1 MGEKPRTKDVLE
13 IIHSLGRFQGIY
25 FACPMYIIILMSKS
39 DSSLKIAVLCGGPS
53 QERGISLNS
62 ARSVID
68 HLSDSSIDV
77 IPFYVDP
84 HLNFYELSRAQIY
97 SNTPSDFDFKLA
109 ETHTRLGEEEL
120 GARLG
125 DFDLVFPAIHGAF
138 GEDGTVQDLLEDY
151 GLPYVGSN
159 ADTCR
164 KMFNKDRAAFLLRKA
179 GFPTLPSVT
188 LRQGNPHNRET
199 VEKFFADHKLSRAI
213 MKPSAGGSSIGVFSV
228 TSPEEAMNKLENS
241 IFSKAIDSTGLLE
254 PFCEGREFTLVIL
267 ENQSGE
273 PVALIPSEISM
284 SYADNAIFDF
294 RRKYLPTNMVSYH
307 CPPRFSDEEITRI
320 REQAQKIFKL
330 LGMRDFARLDGW
342 LMKDGTIWFSDFN
355 PISGMEQNSFM
366 FQQGARIGL
375 SHAEM
380 IRMAIASACRRY
392 KLTPPP
398 IAQSAGEHAPVNV
411 LFGGQ
416 SAERQ
421 VSLMSGT
428 NVWLKL
434 RQSSRFAPAPYFL
447 DPDLNVWKLPYMFC
461 LFHTTEEI
469 AAACQSAAP
478 VLAKLEELV
487 PPIRKA
493 LALPPHTP
501 FERPVPLTLDQFIA
515 QSQNQN
521 AFIFLG
527 LHGGIGEDGT
537 IQSKLDQAGLRY
549 NGSGPAAS
557 FLCMDKN
564 ATGEAITKA
573 AIPQVSTAAKH
584 PCLIPEDFKG
594 FSDKDYQNFWQG
606 LCTTLKTDTFI
617 IKPQN
622 DGCSA
627 GVIHLRSA
635 KDIEL
640 YIKLIADKA
649 PHIPPN
655 SFHGQTEIV
664 EMSRS
669 GSGTYLIESFIETD
683 LIRIHHT
690 TMTHTERSGWVEL
703 TIGVLT
709 SVKIQSFHAL
719 NPSITVAEGDTLSL
733 EEKFQGGTGINLTPP
748 PKSIITPEQV
758 AHIRRSLEQVAR
770 TLGIDNYARID
781 LFFNRRS
788 NEIIIIEANTLP
800 GLTPATVIYHQAL
813 AETPPM
819 FPTTFLERLID
830 SKELAKSAAIHAAE

>member
-1 MGEKPRTKDVLE
+1 
-13 IIHSLGRFQGIY
+13 
-25 FACPMYIIILMSKS
+25 MSKS
-39 DSSLKIAVLCGGPS
+39 DSPLKIAVLCGGPS

-120 GARLG
+120 GKRLG

-188 LRQGNPHNRET
+188 LRQGNPHNRDT
-199 VEKFFADHKLSRAI
+199 IEKFFADHKLTRAI
-213 MKPSAGGSSIGVFSV
+213 IKPSAGGSSIGVFSV
-228 TSPEEAMNKLENS
+228 ANPDEAMGKLENS

-254 PFCEGREFTLVIL
+254 PFCEGREFTVVIL
-267 ENQSGE
+267 ENQDGE
-273 PVALIPSEISM
+273 PVALVPSEISM
-284 SYADNAIFDF
+284 SYANNAIFDF

-307 CPPRFSDEEITRI
+307 CPPRFSDRDISRI
-320 REQAQKIFKL
+320 REDAGKIFKL

-342 LMKDGTIWFSDFN
+342 LMTDGTIWFSDFN

-392 KLTPPP
+392 NLTPPP
-398 IAQSAGEHAPVNV
+398 ITQTASNRTPVNV

-434 RQSSRFAPAPYFL
+434 RQSSRYAPTPYFL
-447 DPDLNVWKLPYMFC
+447 DPDLKVWKLPYMFC

-469 AAACQSAAP
+469 AAACADAAP

-487 PPIRKA
+487 PPIRRA
-493 LALPPHTP
+493 LALGPHTP
-501 FERPVPLTLDQFIA
+501 FEQPAPLTLEQFIA
-515 QSQNQN
+515 LSKDNQ
-521 AFIFLG
+521 AFVFLG

-537 IQSKLDQAGLRY
+537 IQSLLDQAGVLY
-549 NGSGPAAS
+549 NGSGPSAS
-557 FLCMDKN
+557 RLCMDKN
-564 ATGEAITKA
+564 ATGAAITNA
-573 AIPQVSTAAKH
+573 ALPSVSTAAKH
-584 PCLIPEDFKG
+584 PCRIPEDFIG
-594 FSDKDYQNFWQG
+594 FTDADYDRFWQT
-606 LCTTLKTDTFI
+606 LCTTLKTASFI

-635 KDIEL
+635 KDIKV
-640 YIKLIADKA
+640 YTKLIADKA

-690 TMTHTERSGWVEL
+690 TMTHTQRIGWVEL
-703 TIGVLT
+703 TIGVLSASNGQT
-709 SVKIQSFHAL
+709 VHAL

-748 PKSIITPEQV
+748 PQSIITTEQV
-758 AHIRRSLEQVAR
+758 AHIRRSLEHVAR

-781 LFFNRRS
+781 LFFNRRTD
-788 NEIIIIEANTLP
+788 EIIIIEANTLP

-819 FPTTFLERLID
+819 FPTTFLEHLID
-830 SKELAKSAAIHAAE
+830 SKSRNRLEAPRAAE